1 MTATPPPLHELE
13 SEVMDEVWRAGEGTV
28 RTVLAALNERSDRQ
42 RAYTTV
48 MTVMSRLDAKGILE
62 RRREGR
68 HDVYRPVLDRDA
80 YFKARAQAEVGALVD
95 TYGDLALVHFARH
108 MQGLDPKRRDQLRRL
123 ARRD

>member
-1 MTATPPPLHELE
+1 
-13 SEVMDEVWRAGEGTV
+13 MDEIWRLGEGTV
-28 RTVLAALNERSDRQ
+28 RDVLAALNDRSERQ

-48 MTVMSRLDAKGILE
+48 MTVMSRLDAKGVLE

-68 HDVYRPVLDRDA
+68 HDVYRAALGRDA
-80 YFKARAQAEVGALVD
+80 YFQARAQAEVGALVD

>member
-1 MTATPPPLHELE
+1 MEE
-13 SEVMDEVWRAGEGTV
+13 MWRAGEGTV
-28 RTVLAALNERSDRQ
+28 RDVLAALNARSDRQ

-48 MTVMSRLDAKGILE
+48 MTVMSRLDAKGLLE

-68 HDVYRPVLDRDA
+68 HDVYRPALTRDA
-80 YFKARAQAEVGALVD
+80 YFQARAQAEVGELVD

-108 MQGLDPKRRDQLRRL
+108 MQALDPKRREQLRRL